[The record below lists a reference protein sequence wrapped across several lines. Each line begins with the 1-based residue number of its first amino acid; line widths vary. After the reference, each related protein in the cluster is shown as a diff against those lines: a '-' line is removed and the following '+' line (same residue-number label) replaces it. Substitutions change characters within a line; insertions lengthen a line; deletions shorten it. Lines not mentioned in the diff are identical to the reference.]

1 MIHEKK
7 IKKSI
12 LESQMAKIRGQA
24 HGDSAKKTGPSFSLA
39 AIADSLN
46 KSVSLEKIN
55 PMGPTGSGT
64 IEKRNGVL
72 EEAKK
77 PTDADLMRRLKG
89 HIFSLYL
96 KVKGVKSQ

>member
-24 HGDSAKKTGPSFSLA
+24 AHGDSGKKTGPSFSLA

-55 PMGPTGSGT
+55 PMGHTGSGT

-77 PTDADLMRRLKG
+77 PSDADLMRRLKG
-89 HIFSLYL
+89 HIFGLYL
-96 KVKGVKSQ
+96 KVKGVKT